1 MKNITKK
8 ILMATMALTVATT
21 SIPATAALNPT
32 GTVSVQA
39 AEKNGLYHEGSDW
52 NYYKNGRVSTDTTLV
67 KYNGSWWYVKNGKI
81 DFSARTL
88 CKYNGTWWYVKD
100 GKVNFGARTLCKYNG
115 TWWYVSGGKVD
126 FSAETVVKYNGSWW
140 YVKDGK
146 VNFGARTLCKYNGTW
161 WFIENGRIQW
171 NGESIVQYGGTW
183 YYVKNGQV
191 DWNSGE
197 TLCRYDGA
205 YKGPTTEEMPYNKKD
220 YCALHEPISN
230 WYSEDG
236 TYNGS
241 WWHIKDGRVKFDT
254 TLVRYNGTWYYV
266 HNGIVDWGTYLH
278 KNPRPVYR
286 EIVGTDSNG
295 NDIYN
300 VNHNCYSNF
309 TLCYYN
315 GNWWVINK
323 GTVAFDK
330 FIGKVRYGDRVYM
343 EYAEGNE
350 FLPIIDFN
358 YFGFQNGSTQEEN
371 LYHSTIRMY
380 K

>member
-1 MKNITKK
+1 
-8 ILMATMALTVATT
+8 MATMALTVATT

-88 CKYNGTWWYVKD
+88 CKYNGTWW
-100 GKVNFGARTLCKYNG
+100 
-115 TWWYVSGGKVD
+115 
-126 FSAETVVKYNGSWW
+126 
-140 YVKDGK
+140 
-146 VNFGARTLCKYNGTW
+146 
-161 WFIENGRIQW
+161 FIENGRIQW

-220 YCALHEPISN
+220 YCAWDYAESN

-266 HNGIVDWGTYLH
+266 HNGIVDWGMYLH
-278 KNPRPVYR
+278 KNPRPVYD
-286 EIVGTDSNG
+286 EIIGTDSNG

-315 GNWWVINK
+315 GNWWVIKK
-323 GTVAFDK
+323 GTVAFDT
-330 FIGKVRYGDRVYM
+330 FIGNVRYGDRIYM
-343 EYAEGNE
+343 EYAEENE

-358 YFGFQNGSTQEEN
+358 YSGSWGYKNGSTQEEN
-371 LYHSTIRMY
+371 IYHSMIRTY

>member
-88 CKYNGTWWYVKD
+88 CKYNGTWWYV
-100 GKVNFGARTLCKYNG
+100 
-115 TWWYVSGGKVD
+115 SGGKVD

-146 VNFGARTLCKYNGTW
+146 VNFGARTLCKYNGIW

-220 YCALHEPISN
+220 YCAWDYAESN

-266 HNGIVDWGTYLH
+266 HNGIVDWGMYLH
-278 KNPRPVYR
+278 KNPRPVYD
-286 EIVGTDSNG
+286 EIIGTDSNG

-315 GNWWVINK
+315 GNWWVIKK
-323 GTVAFDK
+323 GTVAFDT
-330 FIGKVRYGDRVYM
+330 FIGNVRYGDRIYM

-358 YFGFQNGSTQEEN
+358 YSGSWGYKNGSTQEEN
-371 LYHSTIRMY
+371 IYHSMIRTY